1 MHANFDVGNINSDTQ
16 IAISVT
22 RYAPE
27 ISENLSARWSADIS
41 SLASLLL
48 DTWRLLVDDDKA
60 TFKSL
65 LKELFSSSALCHENF
80 AQFQEW
86 ISLLRKNG
94 HVMRTQVARKA
105 LHTFDTMLAVQQKD
119 TPIAFDF
126 PSHLYSGIQPQPIE
140 KPLVPV
146 VENQHKAS
154 PISIDTTSEV
164 SMALC
169 ADVQSAS
176 GGQDTSEAPRHH
188 APMSQDDFPMPTVKS
203 ITPDAGN
210 AAAAS
215 AQTAVPDETFREE
228 MTDCSLSSRSN
239 DLSSSC
245 AAEAR
250 APSTGVQSE
259 LYDSGIG
266 SSLDLSWSMLRN
278 SFLETNCR
286 LIFGA

>member
-1 MHANFDVGNINSDTQ
+1 MHANFDVGNVNSDTQ
-16 IAISVT
+16 TAISVS

-48 DTWRLLVDDDKA
+48 GMWRLLVDDDKA
-60 TFKSL
+60 TFKRL
-65 LKELFSSSALCHENF
+65 LTELFSSSALCHENF
-80 AQFQEW
+80 AHFQEW
-86 ISLLRKNG
+86 ISLPRKNG
-94 HVMRTQVARKA
+94 HVVRTRVARKA
-105 LHTFDTMLAVQQKD
+105 LHTFDTMLTVQQKD
-119 TPIAFDF
+119 TPIAFEF
-126 PSHLYSGIQPQPIE
+126 PSHLYSGIHPQPIE

-146 VENQHKAS
+146 VENQHDAS

-169 ADVQSAS
+169 VQSAS
-176 GGQDTSEAPRHH
+176 GIQDTSEAPRHH
-188 APMSQDDFPMPTVKS
+188 APISQDDFPMPIIK
-203 ITPDAGN
+203 ITRDAGN

-228 MTDCSLSSRSN
+228 MPDYSLSSRSN
-239 DLSSSC
+239 DLSSSF

-259 LYDSGIG
+259 FYNSGIG

-286 LIFGA
+286 LIFGV